1 MSWNLFFSGPGGDD
15 SEARAS
21 LFNLQVDYDSLQD
34 KYDILLNEKV
44 LLDKEIE
51 EFRSRIGEI
60 EQELGKSDCSGCFFV
75 SILYNDNATNFSI
88 LSEWS
93 PLGTHWGVCS
103 GFGIG
108 HVHVHCTY
116 CVYDKCV

>member
-1 MSWNLFFSGPGGDD
+1 MIISLNCSYKSVLKFFLSGPGGDD

-60 EQELGKSDCSGCFFV
+60 EQELGKSDCSGC
-75 SILYNDNATNFSI
+75 ILYQFCIMMNQQISALNQNNH
-88 LSEWS
+88 L
-93 PLGTHWGVCS
+93 
-103 GFGIG
+103 
-108 HVHVHCTY
+108 
-116 CVYDKCV
+116 